1 MHQKKKKKKKM
12 MTFTS
17 HEISRKINNSSLE
30 TENYIDQKRS
40 MEKQMH
46 IHSLLNNQISRYR

>member
-1 MHQKKKKKKKM
+1 MQKKKKKKKL

-17 HEISRKINNSSLE
+17 HEISHKTNNSSLE

-40 MEKQMH
+40 IEKQMP

>member
-1 MHQKKKKKKKM
+1 M